1 MSNKNIPNTE
11 PVSTLDSD
19 ASVLNGTKSS
29 TLKSSPLFG
38 WLYAGT
44 DLLSAKLDQ
53 AAGVVSQKIDETH
66 ETINAMQVKGLEVE
80 GELRRTLNPFAIV
93 DAAQKLVS
101 STPLFSAL
109 SGGQKRQQK
118 EHQLEVLNAKV
129 DLLVEQVA
137 LLAAK
142 EAAQK
147 AAKASST
154 AEKSTVNKAKTNDS
168 VANSEAVK
176 EDVKTTSTRSTAKS
190 SATGTRARKTVS
202 SKASTKPAAAK
213 TSSTAKQNTARKT
226 SQSASAKSSTR
237 KTTAAKPAASADTK
251 SAAKDDSGAK
261 ATTSNKTND

>member
-11 PVSTLDSD
+11 PVSTLNSD

-38 WLYAGT
+38 WLYAGS
-44 DLLSAKLDQ
+44 DLLSAKLDH

-93 DAAQKLVS
+93 DTAQKLVT
-101 STPLFSAL
+101 STPLFSLL

-147 AAKASST
+147 AAEASKT
-154 AEKSTVNKAKTNDS
+154 AEKNAANKAKAGDP
-168 VANSEAVK
+168 EAKGAATK
-176 EDVKTTSTRSTAKS
+176 EDVKPAVKRTTATRTRKASTAKTNAQSAASKTS
-190 SATGTRARKTVS
+190 SATKQSTA
-202 SKASTKPAAAK
+202 SKAGQSASTK
-213 TSSTAKQNTARKT
+213 T
-226 SQSASAKSSTR
+226 STR
-237 KTTAAKPAASADTK
+237 KTSTAKASAV
-251 SAAKDDSGAK
+251 KDDSGSSAK
-261 ATTSNKTND
+261 TSTSNKKDD